1 MTCSSTIQVS
11 VCKYHPFGLGKQTDV
26 FLFLFLLFFPVL
38 FAFYYKEQCF
48 VRVPFLIFNLF
59 RNYFIL
65 GKKNKKKTY
74 KLLKRK
80 DKSIDYNLFYSN
92 YQGKKKRI
100 NIIKCENNF

>member
-1 MTCSSTIQVS
+1 MTCYSIIQVN

-65 GKKNKKKTY
+65 GKKKKKKT
-74 KLLKRK
+74 
-80 DKSIDYNLFYSN
+80 INYSREKIN
-92 YQGKKKRI
+92 PQTIIYFTLITRGKKK
-100 NIIKCENNF
+100 NKQY